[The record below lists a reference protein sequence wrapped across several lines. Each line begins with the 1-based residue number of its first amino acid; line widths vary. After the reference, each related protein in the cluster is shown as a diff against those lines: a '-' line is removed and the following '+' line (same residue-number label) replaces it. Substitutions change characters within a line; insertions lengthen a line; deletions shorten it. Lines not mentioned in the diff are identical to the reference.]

1 MSSPALGEARGS
13 IILLLSKHHPVPTP
27 GFRTGAPG
35 EIPFA
40 PWTRREGVSNSLTK
54 NHTVPTSAFRAGAP
68 VNPLGS
74 PQLRIR
80 HQPYWALSV
89 VYGDHSYDLNET
101 TIVARSLELCPVY
114 GNRLTPYYIG
124 LITEMIFANFS
135 VVARSLELCPVYG
148 NRLTLY
154 YMGLI
159 TQIVKSGGG
168 NNPMTSPTLSEVKGS
183 VILLLTKN
191 HPVSTPAFRA
201 GAPVNPL
208 GSSQLR
214 IRHQPYWAPSV
225 VIFCS
230 LFSCISGSECE
241 SEDGMKG
248 TCIDIHKCMQY
259 VMPLKTRQKYPQL
272 CSFNGQI
279 PVVCCTDCE
288 YVNDTR
294 NVLVDSFGS
303 HYFKVGNK
311 AYDKC
316 MEYVID
322 APFSCR
328 LWGGVQRYLIEEQ
341 SCYGYTPT
349 VSLAA
354 AGGFD
359 AGRGQYPHM
368 EQKKKTIV
376 CPTSSPALDGAR
388 GSVRLLLTK
397 NQPVPTPAFRA
408 GAPVN
413 PLLGPFVV
421 VDHEVR
427 PCAYYAVKL
436 VFLQF
441 YIIYPIAYLVGEVV
455 ASATA
460 GQEVS
465 GSIPGSDKVLLF
477 FENFSAVNTT
487 FQALLGYGE
496 DTESADWLCGGTL
509 ISHRYVLTAAHCLS
523 SRALG
528 PVKYIALGLLKR
540 SDPRDTWQI
549 YNVQASIPHPEYQPP
564 SKYHDIALLVTDK
577 WVPFSPEVLPACLT
591 AGRVTL
597 TAYTEEEC
605 MGFFPPHR
613 QLQNGYDH
621 STQMCYGAKDQIND
635 TCEIFRK
642 ILSRSTESG
651 NVPAI

>member
-1 MSSPALGEARGS
+1 MYYYVNYYSVLF
-13 IILLLSKHHPVPTP
+13 LL
-27 GFRTGAPG
+27 FC
-35 EIPFA
+35 
-40 PWTRREGVSNSLTK
+40 
-54 NHTVPTSAFRAGAP
+54 
-68 VNPLGS
+68 
-74 PQLRIR
+74 
-80 HQPYWALSV
+80 V
-89 VYGDHSYDLNET
+89 VTHCD
-101 TIVARSLELCPVY
+101 ELP
-114 GNRLTPYYIG
+114 
-124 LITEMIFANFS
+124 E
-135 VVARSLELCPVYG
+135 
-148 NRLTLY
+148 
-154 YMGLI
+154 
-159 TQIVKSGGG
+159 
-168 NNPMTSPTLSEVKGS
+168 
-183 VILLLTKN
+183 
-191 HPVSTPAFRA
+191 
-201 GAPVNPL
+201 
-208 GSSQLR
+208 
-214 IRHQPYWAPSV
+214 
-225 VIFCS
+225 
-230 LFSCISGSECE
+230 GSECE

-328 LWGGVQRYLIEEQ
+328 LWGGVQRYLVEEQ

-368 EQKKKTIV
+368 
-376 CPTSSPALDGAR
+376 
-388 GSVRLLLTK
+388 
-397 NQPVPTPAFRA
+397 
-408 GAPVN
+408 
-413 PLLGPFVV
+413 
-421 VDHEVR
+421 
-427 PCAYYAVKL
+427 
-436 VFLQF
+436 
-441 YIIYPIAYLVGEVV
+441 
-455 ASATA
+455 
-460 GQEVS
+460 
-465 GSIPGSDKVLLF
+465 
-477 FENFSAVNTT
+477 
-487 FQALLGYGE
+487 ALLGYGE

-591 AGRVTL
+591 AGRVQEQAFATGWGATGHREALADTLQTVTL

-635 TCEIFRK
+635 TCEGDSGGPLQVPSV
-642 ILSRSTESG
+642 LSPCVHTIIGVTSHGKPCGFVGGSG
-651 NVPAI
+651 VYTRVEYYVPWIEGIVWP